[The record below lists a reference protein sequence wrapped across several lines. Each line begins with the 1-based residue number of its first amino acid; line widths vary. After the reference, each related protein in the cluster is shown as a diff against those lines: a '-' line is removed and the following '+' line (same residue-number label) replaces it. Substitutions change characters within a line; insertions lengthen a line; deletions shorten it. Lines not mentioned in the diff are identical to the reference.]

1 MAEPA
6 DRRDVP
12 GGPTPARTPGATGP
26 STRDT
31 ERAVADDANE
41 SLVGRVRIAPEL
53 SGGKK

>member
-1 MAEPA
+1 MAEPH

-53 SGGKK
+53 SGGK